1 MTVIFSTLAVALI
14 ELDPLSPVVKYWT
27 PTTKKMADAR
37 ALLRAERASRRIKH
51 PHASYTSDG
60 KLLCNLCETLV
71 KSEAQWQSHL
81 HSTQHTLRSQ
91 RQQDAAVTRETTSD
105 GGAKKRK
112 AESPESPP
120 QERKKAKAGPGP
132 DRNQVVDGEE
142 AIVQEQPPA
151 EDVPPLQQ
159 KSKTAA
165 EPEKANGNDINE
177 ADILAFERELDDL
190 EADAAKEEQQARQ
203 EAVRNAATI
212 SAAPMTA
219 EELAAQAREEQ
230 SAQRGKRDAE
240 LEDEREDAA
249 RVLEEEFDEMEG
261 LEERVRK
268 LRERREKLR
277 TEASPDAGGGGS
289 SKAVAAKSNPE
300 VGAYGNAR
308 EVEESSDEDDD
319 EDFDE
324 WKFGGN

>member
-1 MTVIFSTLAVALI
+1 
-14 ELDPLSPVVKYWT
+14 
-27 PTTKKMADAR
+27 MADAR
-37 ALLRAERASRRIKH
+37 ALLRAEKASRRIKH

-71 KSEAQWQSHL
+71 KSETQWQSHL

-91 RQQDAAVTRETTSD
+91 RQQDAAASRETAGD
-105 GGAKKRK
+105 AGAKKRK

-120 QERKKAKAGPGP
+120 QERKKARADAGL
-132 DRNQVVDGEE
+132 DRKQGVDEEE
-142 AIVQEQPPA
+142 AGVRDQAPA
-151 EDVPPLQQ
+151 GNGTSQQ
-159 KSKTAA
+159 TDAKSGPK
-165 EPEKANGNDINE
+165 KANGTDIDE
-177 ADILAFERELDDL
+177 AEILAFERELEDL
-190 EADAAKEEQQARQ
+190 EANAAKEEQQARQ

-230 SAQRGKRDAE
+230 SAQRGKRDVE

-277 TEASPDAGGGGS
+277 TEGSPDAVVGS
-289 SKAVAAKSNPE
+289 SGGAAQPKSESNTNGDSEKA
-300 VGAYGNAR
+300 
-308 EVEESSDEDDD
+308 EESSDEDDD
-319 EDFDE
+319 EDVDE
-324 WKFGGN
+324 WKFGGS